1 MTEPEDRYDRL
12 ILWIVKRVSGR
23 AVAIL
28 AVASYA
34 GLGLALPIALDWPKL
49 WLVSANL
56 WGTLIAGS
64 LIFGWLFL
72 QLQARDRRHLLE
84 WTSDLRLLDGEE
96 FEWLVGEL
104 FRREG
109 WTVAER
115 GRQDA
120 ADGNIDLELV
130 QGAERRLVQCKRW
143 TAKWVGVGEVR
154 GFIGTLAAEKLPT
167 TAGIFV
173 TLAGFTEQARDL
185 AKQAELALMDN
196 RDLFARVEKV
206 RRAELCRTCQSPML
220 LGHSIHGWWFRCA
233 TPRCGGKRDLDKDP
247 GRAVA
252 LLTEQ
257 S

>member
-12 ILWIVKRVSGR
+12 ILWIVKRVPGR

-28 AVASYA
+28 AVTSYA
-34 GLGLALPIALDWPKL
+34 GLGLALPLLLDWQKL

-56 WGTLIAGS
+56 WGTLVAAS

-84 WTSDLRLLDGEE
+84 WTGDLRLLDGEE
-96 FEWLVGEL
+96 FEWLVGEV

-130 QGAERRLVQCKRW
+130 RGSERRLVQCKRW
-143 TAKWVGVGEVR
+143 TAKWVGS
-154 GFIGTLAAEKLPT
+154 
-167 TAGIFV
+167 
-173 TLAGFTEQARDL
+173 ARFEGSSGHS
-185 AKQAELALMDN
+185 QP
-196 RDLFARVEKV
+196 RSYRP
-206 RRAELCRTCQSPML
+206 RPGSSSLCRASPNRL
-220 LGHSIHGWWFRCA
+220 ATWPSRLG
-233 TPRCGGKRDLDKDP
+233 
-247 GRAVA
+247 
-252 LLTEQ
+252 
-257 S
+257 